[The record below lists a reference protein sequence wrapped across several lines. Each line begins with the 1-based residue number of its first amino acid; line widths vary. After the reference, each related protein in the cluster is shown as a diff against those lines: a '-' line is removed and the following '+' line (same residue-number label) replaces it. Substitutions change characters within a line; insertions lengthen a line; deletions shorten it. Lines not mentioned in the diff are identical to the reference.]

1 MKVKLL
7 TRSPHL
13 NRILISKLN
22 EIGITDFTIV
32 DSRQPLLPQLADA
45 EIIVNGFGNIDKTI
59 VDGCPNLQLI
69 QQTGIGIDNVD
80 VSYCTSKS
88 ILVANV
94 PLANAVSVAEHT
106 LFLIL
111 YLAKNIKEK
120 RSTSANDNAN
130 DDTINP
136 PSGLLSERRIPDTL
150 GSEIQGKTLVIIGL
164 GATGLE
170 VAKRAKSCG
179 MNVTAV
185 TKSPFLKKPVGVDK
199 AYYVDSLGGSEIL
212 AESLSRA
219 DYVSLHTPL
228 TQETKNMLGAKE
240 LALMKKSA
248 FLVNVARAPIVDKE
262 ALFTALSTNKISGA
276 AFDVFWEEEKT
287 QSTSPSPDPNDK
299 LLKLPNFILTP
310 HIAGWTVESVDT
322 IARIIATNLER
333 FAQAQIPL
341 TVINPELTY

>member
-7 TRSPHL
+7 TRSPDL
-13 NRILISKLN
+13 NKILISKLN
-22 EIGITDFTIV
+22 QIGLTDYAIV
-32 DSRQPLLPQLADA
+32 DYRQQSLLLPQLADA
-45 EIIVNGFGNIDKTI
+45 EVIVNGFGNIDKTI
-59 VDGCPNLQLI
+59 IDGCANLQLI

-120 RSTSANDNAN
+120 SIDNNNNSQQTSSD
-130 DDTINP
+130 
-136 PSGLLSERRIPDTL
+136 LLLERRISNTL

-170 VAKRAKSCG
+170 VAKRAKSFG
-179 MNVTAV
+179 MNVIAV
-185 TKSPFLKKPVGVDK
+185 TKSPFLKKLGGVDK

-212 AESLSRA
+212 SESLSRA

-228 TQETKNMLGAKE
+228 TEETKNMIGAKE

-248 FLVNVARAPIVDKE
+248 CLVNVARAAIVDKE
-262 ALFTALSTNKISGA
+262 ALFTALYNNKISGA
-276 AFDVFWEEEKT
+276 AFDVFWEEEP
-287 QSTSPSPDPNDK
+287 SPSDPKDK
-299 LLKLPNFILTP
+299 LVRLPNFILTP
-310 HIAGWTVESVDT
+310 HIAGWTIESVDT

-341 TVINPELTY
+341 TIVNPELTY

>member
-7 TRSPHL
+7 TRSPDL
-13 NRILISKLN
+13 NKALISKLN
-22 EIGITDFTIV
+22 QIGLTDYAIV
-32 DSRQPLLPQLADA
+32 DYRQQSLLLPQLADA
-45 EIIVNGFGNIDKTI
+45 EVIVNGFGNIDKTI
-59 VDGCPNLQLI
+59 IDGCANLQLI

-120 RSTSANDNAN
+120 SINNNDGEQTSLPD
-130 DDTINP
+130 
-136 PSGLLSERRIPDTL
+136 LLLERRISNTL

-170 VAKRAKSCG
+170 VAKRAKSFG
-179 MNVTAV
+179 MNVIAV
-185 TKSPFLKKPVGVDK
+185 TKSPFLKKPGGVDK

-212 AESLSRA
+212 SESLSRA

-228 TQETKNMLGAKE
+228 TEETKNMIGAKE

-248 FLVNVARAPIVDKE
+248 YLVNVARAAIVDKE
-262 ALFTALSTNKISGA
+262 ALFTALSNNKISGA
-276 AFDVFWEEEKT
+276 AFDVFWEEE
-287 QSTSPSPDPNDK
+287 PSASDLKDK
-299 LLKLPNFILTP
+299 LAKLPNFIFTP
-310 HIAGWTVESVDT
+310 HIAGWTIESVDT

-333 FAQAQIPL
+333 LAQAQIPL
-341 TVINPELTY
+341 TIVNPELTY

>member
-7 TRSPHL
+7 TRSPDL
-13 NRILISKLN
+13 NKILISKLN
-22 EIGITDFTIV
+22 QIGLTDYAIV
-32 DSRQPLLPQLADA
+32 DYRQQSLLLPQLADA
-45 EIIVNGFGNIDKTI
+45 EVIVNGFGNIDKTI
-59 VDGCPNLQLI
+59 IDGCANLQLI

-106 LFLIL
+106 LFLVL

-120 RSTSANDNAN
+120 SIDNNNNSQQTS
-130 DDTINP
+130 
-136 PSGLLSERRIPDTL
+136 PSDLLLERRISNTL

-170 VAKRAKSCG
+170 VAKRAKSFG
-179 MNVTAV
+179 MHVIAV
-185 TKSPFLKKPVGVDK
+185 TKSPFLKKPGGIDK

-212 AESLSRA
+212 SESLSRA

-228 TQETKNMLGAKE
+228 TEETKNMIGAKE

-248 FLVNVARAPIVDKE
+248 YLVNVARAAIVGIVY
-262 ALFTALSTNKISGA
+262 S
-276 AFDVFWEEEKT
+276 
-287 QSTSPSPDPNDK
+287 
-299 LLKLPNFILTP
+299 
-310 HIAGWTVESVDT
+310 
-322 IARIIATNLER
+322 II
-333 FAQAQIPL
+333 
-341 TVINPELTY
+341 Y